1 MFDCLARIDLSHLLL
16 ENQGCCWTV
25 ELNQVRLLNLSGM
38 TSRRKNRHDNP
49 GMCLK
54 QRRARGRKDIVEELV
69 LRLRRT
75 RRRGIDRLVSQA
87 STRPDSLEQ

>member
-49 GMCLK
+49 GMCLPRPTLSLSAEAETISILVWRPCGEK
-54 QRRARGRKDIVEELV
+54 HLGFRKKPEGALC
-69 LRLRRT
+69 
-75 RRRGIDRLVSQA
+75 S
-87 STRPDSLEQ
+87 